1 MRFKEIIAAIC
12 MLFHIYSVGQKDDEV
27 MRQIVVNS
35 KDSLIK
41 ATCTYYEKKSKNLK
55 VNYYWFAENK
65 IHINQGGY
73 SGMPMHGW
81 YEMFI
86 NNTNLIEKGKFRYGL
101 KNGKWYRWSSKGTLI
116 GEQTWKNGELHGPFK
131 TIYESERKTIIG
143 NYKNG
148 KLHGKVKVIRQGKE
162 DEIVKY
168 KNGEVQL
175 EKEKLEKEKK
185 EETVKKDKS
194 EKRKKR
200 EKEDDVKA
208 STDEETKKD
217 RKGIK
222 LFWKTK
228 SEKVQK
234 EKKSK
239 EKQKKD

>member
-1 MRFKEIIAAIC
+1 MKFRKIIAVIFV
-12 MLFHIYSVGQKDDEV
+12 LFHICCVGQKDDEV

-86 NNTNLIEKGKFRYGL
+86 NNTNLIEKGKFKYGL
-101 KNGKWYRWSSKGTLI
+101 KNGKWYRWSPTGTLI
-116 GEQTWKNGELHGPFK
+116 GEQTWKNGVLNGPFK
-131 TIYESERKTIIG
+131 KVYENERKTIVG
-143 NYKNG
+143 NYKKG
-148 KLHGKVKVIRQGKE
+148 KIHGKVRVVRQGKE
-162 DEIVKY
+162 DEIVTY

-175 EKEKLEKEKK
+175 EEEKPEKEKK
-185 EETVKKDKS
+185 EEAVKKDK
-194 EKRKKR
+194 KKKKKKH
-200 EKEDDVKA
+200 KEEDNVKT
-208 STDEETKKD
+208 SIEEETKRD

-228 SEKVQK
+228 SEEGQREKKDK
-234 EKKSK
+234 EKKD
-239 EKQKKD
+239 ED